1 VVNSKE
7 QEEDRST
14 LERRAKT
21 LFDESVSGLNAS
33 VRSRLTQARYAAVAE
48 LDQQRES
55 WIRRWGIP
63 AGGLT
68 AAALALGIFVVLDRF
83 PGMGSEGQPAVAALA
98 VEDMAI
104 LSDADNLGLLEDMEF
119 YAWLENESASEELD
133 NAPGTTPSKS

>member
-1 VVNSKE
+1 
-7 QEEDRST
+7 
-14 LERRAKT
+14 
-21 LFDESVSGLNAS
+21 
-33 VRSRLTQARYAAVAE
+33 
-48 LDQQRES
+48 
-55 WIRRWGIP
+55 
-63 AGGLT
+63 
-68 AAALALGIFVVLDRF
+68 LALGIFVVLDRL